1 VTEDIRAWPDA
12 QGKTS
17 WFGRFLDYLKA
28 HGRLAD
34 LAFMSFEHYPYDGC
48 ETPWQNLYQEPYL
61 ISHIM
66 QVWREDGLPAG
77 VPMFDTETNDHG
89 GDAAVDIF
97 GALWLGDSFAGFLT
111 AGGKATYYYHAL
123 PYSPPH
129 PACKNSWGTYRMFMT
144 DRNYNI
150 KQKTSQ
156 FYAAQMI
163 TQDWVQPKDAE
174 HKLFTAAS
182 DIKDADGHI
191 LVTAYALLR
200 PDGQWSLLLINK
212 DHETPQPVRIVF
224 HDAESKTDRS
234 FEGPVTMITFG
245 RAQYVWHS
253 AGREGYADPDNP
265 PLRSTMRVTEGSTY
279 TLPAASLTVLHGTL
293 TQK

>member
-1 VTEDIRAWPDA
+1 
-12 QGKTS
+12 
-17 WFGRFLDYLKA
+17 
-28 HGRLAD
+28 
-34 LAFMSFEHYPYDGC
+34 
-48 ETPWQNLYQEPYL
+48 
-61 ISHIM
+61 
-66 QVWREDGLPAG
+66 
-77 VPMFDTETNDHG
+77 
-89 GDAAVDIF
+89 
-97 GALWLGDSFAGFLT
+97 
-111 AGGKATYYYHAL
+111 
-123 PYSPPH
+123 
-129 PACKNSWGTYRMFMT
+129 MFMT

-212 DHETPQPVRIVF
+212 DHETPHSVRIVF

-234 FEGPVTMITFG
+234 FEGPVDRITFG

-265 PLRSTMRVTEGSTY
+265 PLRSTVQGTEDSSY
-279 TLPAASLTVLHGTL
+279 TLPAASLTVLRGTL
-293 TQK
+293 SHR